1 MKKHI
6 TAFYLE
12 TLMLVAVFVGIILVL
27 TGIFGRARA
36 QSVQARQLTRAV
48 ALAENAAEALA
59 AADSEQALAGLLAA
73 QGAVEQQPG
82 RISLAA
88 GPDGTY
94 TVDITWTPQ
103 GSVAA
108 GHITVS
114 CQGRELYALDTAV
127 YTGEAG

>member
-12 TLMLVAVFVGIILVL
+12 TLLLTAVFVSVILVL

-48 ALAENAAEALA
+48 TLAENAAEAMA
-59 AADSEQALAGLLAA
+59 AAGSEQTLAGLLAA
-73 QGAVEQQPG
+73 QGTVEQQPG
-82 RISLAA
+82 RLLLTA

-108 GHITVS
+108 GHIAVS
-114 CQGRELYALDTAV
+114 CQGREVYALDTAV